1 MAKLGHTARLIA
13 TGAVSLGVAAIA
25 LWSAIHAFQ
34 KAGRIE
40 TEKRYLA
47 AMTAAMLD
55 PQQARPTAPASL
67 ASPAARLAQRPLD
80 RNVLSQVALEDTLA
94 GRRDAARPIMVEVV
108 RRDPRS
114 TSGRVWLMADALGRN
129 DLATAVSQIERLM
142 SVDVGQRTAYF
153 PVLAEI
159 ARQPRAE
166 RPLMAALASGVSWR
180 TQFLGYLTTRGVDPA
195 RIFRLST
202 GTAGKAGTA
211 GDSAQQGLI
220 LQLIGRGDY
229 DGAYLAWVNFL
240 PQDALT
246 KVASVYDGTFAGLP
260 GPEPFNWTF
269 NDGDVASVGIDR
281 GNGLRVDYPGAQS
294 ARLASQTVLLKPGAY
309 TLDYVAKGSG
319 EVADGGA
326 LGWRLLCL
334 PSNNPILDL
343 PIAGLSDRA
352 SGHAAHFTVP
362 DGCNAQLLSIE
373 ATLGTFPQSRSVTIA
388 RVEIRKGS

>member
-1 MAKLGHTARLIA
+1 MAMVGRTTRLIV
-13 TGAVSLGVAAIA
+13 TGAISLAIA
-25 LWSAIHAFQ
+25 AMALSSAIHAFQ
-34 KAGRIE
+34 KAARIE
-40 TEKRYLA
+40 TEKRYLG

-55 PQQARPTAPASL
+55 PQQARPTAPTSL
-67 ASPAARLAQRPLD
+67 GAPAARLAQRPLD
-80 RNVLSQVALEDTLA
+80 RNALSQKALEDTLT
-94 GRRDAARPIMVEVV
+94 GRRDAARPIMQEVV
-108 RRDPRS
+108 RRDPRA
-114 TSGRVWLMADALGRN
+114 TSARVWLMADALGRT
-129 DLATAVSQIERLM
+129 DLATAVGQIERLM
-142 SVDVGQRTAYF
+142 SVDVGQRNAYF

-166 RPLMAALASGVSWR
+166 QPLAAALASGVSWR
-180 TQFLGYLTTRGVDPA
+180 TEFLGYLTTRGVDPA

-202 GTAGKAGTA
+202 GTAGKVGAGA
-211 GDSAQQGLI
+211 DSAQGGLI

-229 DGAYLAWVNFL
+229 DGAYLAWINFL

-246 KVASVYDGTFAGLP
+246 KVASVYDGTFVGLP
-260 GPEPFNWTF
+260 GPQPFNWTF

-281 GNGLRVDYPGAQS
+281 GNGLRLDYPGAKS
-294 ARLASQTVLLKPGAY
+294 ARLASQTVLLKPGTY

-334 PSNNPILDL
+334 PANKPILDL

-352 SGHAAHFTVP
+352 SGHAVHFTVP
-362 DGCNAQLLSIE
+362 EGCNAQLLSIE

-388 RVEIRKGS
+388 RVAIRKGS